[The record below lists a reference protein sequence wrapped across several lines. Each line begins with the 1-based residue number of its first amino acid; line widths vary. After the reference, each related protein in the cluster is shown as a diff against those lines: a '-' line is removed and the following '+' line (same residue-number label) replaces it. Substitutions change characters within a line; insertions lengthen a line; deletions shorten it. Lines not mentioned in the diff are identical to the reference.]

1 MPILRPLK
9 LSRKIVDFSGYTH
22 EEEKSFDK
30 ILSQKKY
37 SSEKTLFKL
46 KSLQIKM
53 KDYESLKNEAISS
66 NMMCFFLEYLD
77 EMQKGNNQIYNFDNG
92 SLFFTFAVNVVH
104 YDKLKKKASYEFLKG
119 RENDFVGNLSLM
131 RKRYNKLAMVILIE
145 GRFFF
150 INL

>member
-37 SSEKTLFKL
+37 PSEKTLFKL

-53 KDYESLKNEAISS
+53 KDYENLKNERMSP

-77 EMQKGNNQIYNFDNG
+77 EMQKGNNQIFNFDNG
-92 SLFFTFAVNVVH
+92 SLFFSIAVIVVH
-104 YDKLKKKASYEFLKG
+104 YDKFNKKASYEFLKG

-145 GRFFF
+145 GRFLF
-150 INL
+150 IIS